1 MSVGTLKNRRNRA
14 LVGNST
20 CNKGCYFSGRAHGS
34 NRQAGIVLLHP
45 APEDEIMKARR
56 QDWLSNASDTSV
68 VVALVTL
75 SVGAC
80 MTLIVA
86 SQTISFIWLLI
97 FALSVGVGMICD
109 IKMQRR
115 AKV

>member
-1 MSVGTLKNRRNRA
+1 MVRI
-14 LVGNST
+14 
-20 CNKGCYFSGRAHGS
+20 GR
-34 NRQAGIVLLHP
+34 QGIVLLHP
-45 APEDEIMKARR
+45 APEDEIMQARR
-56 QDWLSNASDTSV
+56 QDWLSNTSDASV

-86 SQTISFIWLLI
+86 NQTISFIWLLI

>member
-1 MSVGTLKNRRNRA
+1 M
-14 LVGNST
+14 
-20 CNKGCYFSGRAHGS
+20 
-34 NRQAGIVLLHP
+34 LLHP

-56 QDWLSNASDTSV
+56 QDWLSNTSDASV

-86 SQTISFIWLLI
+86 SQTNSFIWLLI
-97 FALSVGVGMICD
+97 FALSVGVGKICD
-109 IKMQRR
+109 IKMRRR
-115 AKV
+115 AKVLANSFDSRAVRR

>member
-1 MSVGTLKNRRNRA
+1 
-14 LVGNST
+14 
-20 CNKGCYFSGRAHGS
+20 
-34 NRQAGIVLLHP
+34 VLLHP

-56 QDWLSNASDTSV
+56 QDWLSNTSDASV

-86 SQTISFIWLLI
+86 SQTNSFIWLLI
-97 FALSVGVGMICD
+97 FALSVGVGKICD
-109 IKMQRR
+109 IKMRRR
-115 AKV
+115 AKVLANSFDSRAVRR

>member
-1 MSVGTLKNRRNRA
+1 M
-14 LVGNST
+14 
-20 CNKGCYFSGRAHGS
+20 
-34 NRQAGIVLLHP
+34 LLHP

-56 QDWLSNASDTSV
+56 QDWLSNTSDASV

-86 SQTISFIWLLI
+86 NQTISFIWLLI
-97 FALSVGVGMICD
+97 FARSVGVGMICD